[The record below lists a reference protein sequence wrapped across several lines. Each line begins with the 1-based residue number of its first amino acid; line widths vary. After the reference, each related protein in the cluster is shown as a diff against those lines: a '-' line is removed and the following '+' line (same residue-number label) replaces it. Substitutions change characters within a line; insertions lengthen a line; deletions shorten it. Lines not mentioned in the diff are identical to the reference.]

1 MNDECD
7 TVGAMS
13 VMIVNVMN
21 LNEMILKLETVTLC
35 YFQCVCIDCQPIIHV
50 VGGGGGGV
58 CINCQP
64 IIHVVGGWVGAA
76 NLQPS

>member
-21 LNEMILKLETVTLC
+21 LMNETILKLEIVTLC
-35 YFQCVCIDCQPIIHV
+35 YFQCVCKDCQPIIHV
-50 VGGGGGGV
+50 VGGRAGVLYRLPANHTCGG
-58 CINCQP
+58 
-64 IIHVVGGWVGAA
+64 
-76 NLQPS
+76 S

>member
-7 TVGAMS
+7 TVGDMN

-21 LNEMILKLETVTLC
+21 LTSEVILKLEIVTLC

-50 VGGGGGGV
+50 VGGRVGV
-58 CINCQP
+58 F
-64 IIHVVGGWVGAA
+64 V
-76 NLQPS
+76 